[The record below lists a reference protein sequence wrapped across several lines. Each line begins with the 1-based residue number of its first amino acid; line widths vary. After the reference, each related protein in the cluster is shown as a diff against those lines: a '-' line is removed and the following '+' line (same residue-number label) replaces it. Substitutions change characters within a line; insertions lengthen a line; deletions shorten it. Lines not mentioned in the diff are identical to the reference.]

1 MAKSK
6 CSLTDFNTAP
16 DDMLD
21 TKATAVKNG
30 LTASAVT
37 LPAPP
42 VPPAT
47 LTTQITTYS
56 NTYSAY
62 KRGGMDQKPAF
73 ETAKNTLINSL
84 TLNAE
89 YVDEVADGDEAVI
102 VAAGYVPTKTTAT
115 PKPQPGKPTGVT
127 VKRGQA
133 IGEVLVECPTVEN
146 AESYGLIGTHGNPL
160 GDVSFINGQFA
171 FDGNPILGGIDVN
184 KSRKKRLQG
193 LVPGQVYYF
202 YMWATNS
209 AGVSALS
216 DVVQIMA
223 A

>member
-6 CSLTDFNTAP
+6 CSLTDFKDAP

-47 LTTQITTYS
+47 LTTQITAYS

-62 KRGGMDQKPAF
+62 KRGGLDQKPAF
-73 ETAKNTLINSL
+73 EAAKATLLNSL
-84 TLNAE
+84 TENAE

-102 VAAGYVPTKTTAT
+102 VAAGYVPTKTTNT
-115 PKPQPGKPTGVT
+115 PKPAPSKPTGVT
-127 VKRGQA
+127 AKRGEA
-133 IGEVLVECPTVEN
+133 IGEMFVECPAVDH
-146 AESYGLIGTHGNPL
+146 AEFYGLIVTQGAPL
-160 GDVSFINGQFA
+160 SSVTFSNGQII
-171 FDGNPILGGIDVN
+171 FDGPNAVNGIDVN
-184 KSRKKRLQG
+184 KARKKHLQG
-193 LVPGQVYYF
+193 MVPGTMYYF

-209 AGVSALS
+209 AGVSAPS
-216 DVVQIMA
+216 DVVQLMA